1 MCCGRVLNVSDF
13 QESDRICCAECSGF
27 VWCSCCETWAAADEM
42 SYDDDGNA
50 YCYWCASDKFNTC
63 DCCGETKLC
72 DEHFKIAPNGFTVA
86 VFTPKNIV
94 SQMLG
99 LYKTSLLKK
108 YILEPSCGDGAF
120 LCAIVERYI
129 KEFLAKNKDL
139 NQLKVELETFI
150 YGIEIDNEIISKAND
165 KYCRF
170 PYMHDKIY
178 LFA

>member
-1 MCCGRVLNVSDF
+1 M
-13 QESDRICCAECSGF
+13 I
-27 VWCSCCETWAAADEM
+27 
-42 SYDDDGNA
+42 
-50 YCYWCASDKFNTC
+50 DKVKRL
-63 DCCGETKLC
+63 GQ
-72 DEHFKIAPNGFTVA
+72 

-94 SQMLG
+94 SQMLD

-150 YGIEIDNEIISKAND
+150 YGIEIDNEIISKAKQRLD
-165 KYCRF
+165 EIAK
-170 PYMHDKIY
+170 KV
-178 LFA
+178 